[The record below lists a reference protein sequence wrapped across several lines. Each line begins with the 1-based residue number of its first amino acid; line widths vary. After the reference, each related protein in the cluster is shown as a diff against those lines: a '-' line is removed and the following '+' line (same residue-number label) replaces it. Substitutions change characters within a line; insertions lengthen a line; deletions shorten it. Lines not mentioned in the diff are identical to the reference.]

1 MADYGF
7 SIKIEDLTSSQMKV
21 IEQSI
26 KNLGGTVKTQTQQM
40 QSDFSELGD
49 AANSLKNILIEA
61 FAVREIYNFGKE
73 LLNTAAEFEGFT
85 NVIKYS
91 STGIV
96 DASRNL
102 DYVRESIDRLHLPMR
117 ETYEAF
123 SEMQAGFYGT
133 GIEGEK
139 LRKVFEGVAEAS
151 SVLHLQPASFS
162 RVTFALK
169 EIGELGTLQARQ
181 LRMLSFAL
189 PGAGNLAAQSL
200 GMTSEKLHEAMKK
213 GEIKSSDFLPKFAA
227 TLTEHFSGGLGN
239 AGNSLISQMNDEKN
253 SIIKLFVD
261 MGESLKP
268 FFIDVLHTVS
278 ATMKEIKSVWD
289 SLTGNSSFVDSLKF
303 IFDWAVKLVPIWIAY
318 KLALAGAAFVS
329 KAFALENGVLAV
341 TMGEVT
347 FMTDGATAAFEG
359 FGAAIASTGIGAL
372 VVGFGLLIE
381 AIIKGNQELDETVD
395 KLTSLSKISLLH
407 QTDSD
412 LYKNVKDRY
421 ATFNTLGA
429 VAKSTLLTD
438 ASDAQKKIQD
448 DIDKEFNPKVN
459 AAFKAMQAANKVT
472 GSHEEVMGNGDI
484 RSVTDYAQN
493 NPGMRGRIQD
503 AYKEE
508 YNNRKFAMAQAK
520 GLADAVAQMKKAG
533 VTPSAGGY
541 SGLGGAGI
549 KDDATHTSNLS
560 GASGGLGQAKIIH
573 IAFNGPFQQNNGV
586 RESKNEADEA
596 IQKMIEAI
604 NGFSDSVNSQ

>member
-1 MADYGF
+1 MGDYGF
-7 SIKIEDLTSSQMKV
+7 SISVQDLTSSQMKV

-40 QSDFSELGD
+40 QSDFSALGE
-49 AANSLKNILIEA
+49 AANSLKNMLIEA
-61 FAVREIYNFGKE
+61 FAVREIFNFGKE
-73 LLNTAAEFEGFT
+73 LMHTAAEFEGFT

-151 SVLHLQPASFS
+151 SVLHLQPAQFS

-278 ATMKEIKSVWD
+278 GTMKEIKSIWD
-289 SLTGNSSFVDSLKF
+289 SLTGNSSFVESLKF
-303 IFDWAVKLVPIWIAY
+303 IFDWAVRLVPIWITY
-318 KLALAGAAFVS
+318 KAALMGAALITRV
-329 KAFALENGVLAV
+329 FAINNGVLTASF
-341 TMGEVT
+341 GELTV
-347 FMTDGATAAFEG
+347 MTDGATFAFEG
-359 FGAAIASTGIGAL
+359 LGSAIAATGIGAL
-372 VVGFGLLIE
+372 VVGIGLAVEGLISMNNE
-381 AIIKGNQELDETVD
+381 LSEAIDKKYKLTESNNQTKSINDQISSIKERAAIIKNLSPEAKKTLAYDVQEVIKNVTD
-395 KLTSLSKISLLH
+395 KFPILSKRSDSLTADAKKENKMGFWESARMAASSPAGL
-407 QTDSD
+407 
-412 LYKNVKDRY
+412 
-421 ATFNTLGA
+421 ATAL
-429 VAKSTLLTD
+429 
-438 ASDAQKKIQD
+438 
-448 DIDKEFNPKVN
+448 
-459 AAFKAMQAANKVT
+459 AANKSAADMKESSKEMAAGIKGIST
-472 GSHEEVMGNGDI
+472 GLTWVKSFSKQLSDLGI
-484 RSVTDYAQN
+484 
-493 NPGMRGRIQD
+493 
-503 AYKEE
+503 
-508 YNNRKFAMAQAK
+508 
-520 GLADAVAQMKKAG
+520 KA
-533 VTPSAGGY
+533 PK
-541 SGLGGAGI
+541 GGASTGEGI

-586 RESKNEADEA
+586 KESKNEADEA
-596 IQKMIEAI
+596 IQKMIEAL
-604 NGFSDSVNSQ
+604 NGFSESVNSQ